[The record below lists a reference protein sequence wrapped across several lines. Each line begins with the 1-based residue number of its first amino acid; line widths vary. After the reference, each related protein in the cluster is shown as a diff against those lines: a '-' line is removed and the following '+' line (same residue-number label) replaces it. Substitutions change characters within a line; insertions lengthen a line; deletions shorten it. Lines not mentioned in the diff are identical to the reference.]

1 MLLAAIC
8 DTACI
13 VVTYNALFY
22 GQFHRLPVVTG
33 SVLLLVGS
41 WLSISY
47 LLGKYSLAN
56 RQNEKDMAVRQLAL
70 ASGTAICVGITVIL
84 ADWLT
89 QANDPRI
96 FRSFIL
102 PFLAAVSISSAI
114 CQAIIRNSLEKPQ
127 SWLVVYAENE
137 ASSIERMR
145 LKSWSSHKKINIQL
159 TRDCDAMRLVNE
171 DLTGVALSEQAD
183 ICDKDLEELLVYR
196 GEGGRVCSLVEW
208 VQERLHRL
216 PPELL
221 STRRVATSRGF
232 RLQPNTTSWRLKRLG
247 DILMSAFLLIVTS
260 PIILMAALAVYI
272 EDHRSP
278 FFRQVR
284 TGIFG
289 SRITILKIR
298 SMHTA
303 AEEEG
308 AQWSSRNDARVTRVG
323 KILRRMRFDELPQL
337 LNVLKGDM
345 SLIGPRPERPELE
358 EMLEQHIEHYR
369 VRHWIRPGL
378 SGWAQ
383 VSYPYGASIED
394 SRMKMSYDL
403 YYMRNYSL
411 LLDLMVLFKTIK
423 LVASGSGSE
432 PNSDDSK

>member
-8 DTACI
+8 DAASI
-13 VVTYNALFY
+13 VVAYNAFFFR
-22 GQFHRLPVVTG
+22 QFHRLPLVTG

-56 RQNEKDMAVRQLAL
+56 RQNRRGMALRQLAL
-70 ASGTAICVGITVIL
+70 ASGAALCVGITVVL

-102 PFLAAVSISSAI
+102 PFLATVSISSAI
-114 CQAIIRNSLEKPQ
+114 CQTIIRNSLEKPQ
-127 SWLVVYAENE
+127 SWLVVYGESE
-137 ASSIERMR
+137 TDSIARMK
-145 LKSWSSHKKINIQL
+145 LTSWSSHNNIFIQVV
-159 TRDCDAMRLVNE
+159 RDCDAMILVNE
-171 DLTGVALSEQAD
+171 GLTGVALTEQAD
-183 ICDKDLEELLVYR
+183 IGDKDLEELLIYR
-196 GEGGRVCSLVEW
+196 SEGGRVCSLVEW
-208 VQERLHRL
+208 VQERLYRL

-221 STRRVATSRGF
+221 SSRRIATSRGF

-247 DILMSAFLLIVTS
+247 DILIAAILLIVTS
-260 PIILMAALAVYI
+260 PIILIAALAVFM
-272 EDHRSP
+272 EDRCNP
-278 FFRQVR
+278 FYRQVR

-289 SRITILKIR
+289 SKITILKIR

-303 AEEEG
+303 AEEKG
-308 AQWSSRNDARVTRVG
+308 AQWSARNDARVTRVG

-337 LNVLKGDM
+337 LNILKGDM

-358 EMLEQHIEHYR
+358 EILEEHIDHYR

-432 PNSDDSK
+432 PNSDDPK